1 MPNSTNADLLDGLY
15 AFMKSTGASES
26 HCNNTLKTAIAFARY
41 LGPDQSFYDIRTKD
55 KITDFLDTKI
65 KDNVTDPDKR
75 WITTW
80 NDYLGDL
87 KYLFRWLHN
96 YKLRLDQGLEP
107 NSSPSE
113 WETPSFAQI
122 RKKKTKRLSPYGENE
137 IWELDELQTIIKY
150 EPHKRNKAA
159 LALMWDLSGR
169 NHEITLLRLRHIR
182 LKEKYGEGEIPHQS
196 KTGSGPVLLTCSFPY
211 VRDWLNEH
219 PFRNQPDSRL
229 ICNLMTGAPVKPE
242 ALWTMMKCL
251 KERIVRLRDSGCITD
266 AKEQQKLDYLL
277 MTKKWNPYCIRH
289 SAITSD
295 SDYLPDYALKK
306 KARWSMNSKQPSRY
320 IKTRMGDELK
330 QKILVHSGIIIEDQ
344 IKKRRQIL
352 VCPRCDDVNAID
364 NKVCSKCSYP
374 LSPESYDEI
383 KSAEDAKFKVLQDE
397 YQEGLR
403 VLEGKIEE
411 EKTRVK
417 NLREQMTAMQ
427 EAYKE
432 ILDLLRDPIRLAEA
446 VKAH

>member
-1 MPNSTNADLLDGLY
+1 MPVRLSTTLSKISSMPNSTNADLLDGLY

-55 KITDFLDTKI
+55 KIIGFLDTKI

-169 NHEITLLRLRHIR
+169 NHEITLLKLRHIR
-182 LKEKYGEGEIPHQS
+182 LREKYGEGEIPHQS

-251 KERIVRLRDSGCITD
+251 RARIVRLLDSGSITD
-266 AKEQQKLDYLL
+266 TKEQQKLDYLL
-277 MTKKWNPYCIRH
+277 VTKRWNPYCIRH

-330 QKILVHSGIIIEDQ
+330 QKILVHSGVVSENE
-344 IKKRRQIL
+344 IKQDHQIL
-352 VCPRCDDVNAID
+352 VCPRCDDVNAVD

-374 LSPESYDEI
+374 LSPESYEEI
-383 KSAEDAKFKVLQDE
+383 KSAEDAKFKDLEDRHQK
-397 YQEGLR
+397 GLR
-403 VLEGKIEE
+403 VVRRKDRRRENKGK
-411 EKTRVK
+411 KFKRTDDSNARS
-417 NLREQMTAMQ
+417 T
-427 EAYKE
+427 
-432 ILDLLRDPIRLAEA
+432 
-446 VKAH
+446 